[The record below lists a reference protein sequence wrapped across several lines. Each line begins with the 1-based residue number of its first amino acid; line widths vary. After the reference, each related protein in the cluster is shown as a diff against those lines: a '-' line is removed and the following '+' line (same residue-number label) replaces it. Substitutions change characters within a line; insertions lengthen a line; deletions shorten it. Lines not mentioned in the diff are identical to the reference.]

1 MSSSRKRLR
10 IGVVTPFFP
19 IEEEPYRGHS
29 AYQVLRRL
37 TAHADIK
44 VFCPLTIYPEALKPR
59 SYRYHRTN
67 LNFTLPDIQTEYFEY
82 SVLPVVSR
90 PVNGYLCRRK
100 LLPRLRRF
108 QPDLLLNY
116 WLYPEGFATVL
127 CGRDLK
133 VPVIVRSIGSDI
145 RRIPDRATRHFTVR
159 TLKEADYVLT
169 ASTELRERAIDLGAR
184 PEACKAIL
192 NGCDTTI
199 FYPRDR
205 EQMRSQLGIARD
217 AEVAVFVGS
226 ILESKGMRELL
237 DAVRILAASRPN
249 FAVYAIGIGPFTTEL
264 REKIQVAGL
273 QDRFHLL
280 GRKSAS
286 EVAEWMSAAD
296 LFCLPSHS
304 EGCPNVI
311 IEALACGCPVVATD
325 VGGIPELI
333 TAGSGTMVPARDAGK
348 LAAAL
353 DAALAGNNWDRQAIS
368 RLHRQSWEQVADT
381 FLDIC
386 QRAVHDKRR
395 V

>member
-82 SVLPVVSR
+82 NVLPVVTR

-100 LLPRLRRF
+100 LLPKLRQF

-127 CGRDLK
+127 CGRDLN

-169 ASTELRERAIDLGAR
+169 ASTDLRERAIGLGAR
-184 PEACKAIL
+184 PEACQAIL

-199 FYPRDR
+199 FYPRD
-205 EQMRSQLGIARD
+205 QAAMRAKLGVAPD
-217 AEVAVFVGS
+217 ADAIVYVGS
-226 ILESKGMRELL
+226 ILVSKGLHELVE
-237 DAVRILAASRPN
+237 AAASLAADRPK
-249 FAVYAIGIGPFTTEL
+249 AVVYAIGIGPFTEEL
-264 REKIQVAGL
+264 RAKVESLGL
-273 QDRFHLL
+273 SGRFHLL
-280 GRKSAS
+280 GRKSAA
-286 EVAEWMSAAD
+286 EVAEWLNAAS

-304 EGCPNVI
+304 EGCPNVV
-311 IEALACGCPVVATD
+311 IEASACGSPVVATD
-325 VGGIPELI
+325 VGGIPELVDS
-333 TAGSGTMVPARDAGK
+333 TSGILTPAHNASGLADAIR
-348 LAAAL
+348 AAL
-353 DAALAGNNWDRQAIS
+353 DRQWDRQAIS
-368 RLHRQSWEQVADT
+368 QRYKRSWEEIGQELLSVCRATVA
-381 FLDIC
+381 
-386 QRAVHDKRR
+386 AH
-395 V
+395 